1 MGRDYRL
8 HSMVKEALLSDSPMT
23 LRCQTRWCYLLN
35 VSQSCP
41 SLTQLLLT
49 GSSLVSSC
57 LIFFFLIFISKA
69 FSIMRTT
76 EFVAAKHHSDFRLLL
91 RPFMALFC
99 LADRVF
105 HSSPQFCPIL
115 TTLLYPRVIS
125 TSLCISATKLK

>member
-1 MGRDYRL
+1 
-8 HSMVKEALLSDSPMT
+8 
-23 LRCQTRWCYLLN
+23 
-35 VSQSCP
+35 
-41 SLTQLLLT
+41 
-49 GSSLVSSC
+49 
-57 LIFFFLIFISKA
+57 
-69 FSIMRTT
+69 MRTT

-91 RPFMALFC
+91 HLFMALFC